1 MQTDS
6 VDILQV
12 SFLIWTGQTKGP
24 RHALQRQVKSES
36 QILPKELQRFHRGRH
51 LVNSKAREPIE
62 FRLGIR
68 RGTHEKNKLDL
79 KLDDGVASLTVSK
92 MGKYQN
98 RLARDI
104 VGYLA
109 GKRSAPDMND
119 YSLPW
124 YFWVTSALPLGVLIV
139 AGGGAVPGMIGF
151 GFASGCYAIAQVE
164 EWPEWVRLLL
174 SLALGGFAY
183 AVFIIA
189 AIIFVVMKNG

>member
-1 MQTDS
+1 MPFN
-6 VDILQV
+6 V
-12 SFLIWTGQTKGP
+12 K
-24 RHALQRQVKSES
+24 VKSES
-36 QILPKELQRFHRGRH
+36 QILPKGNYTADCTEAGILLTRKRE
-51 LVNSKAREPIE
+51 EPIE
-62 FRLGIR
+62 IPVGNPARYMQ
-68 RGTHEKNKLDL
+68 KNKLDL

-92 MGKYQN
+92 MGKYQT

-139 AGGGAVPGMIGF
+139 AGGGAVPGMISF